1 MLCDDLDNPKDF
13 LYAVMRDRTVA
24 IEDRIEAASFLILI
38 DRMPGILQQIWKFG
52 ELGLKELFKSMPP
65 NEQAEVRRA
74 VDRLV
79 RCNVLGI
86 DQLTTWTP
94 IKGHG

>member
-1 MLCDDLDNPKDF
+1 MLCDDLDNPTEF
-13 LYAVMRDRTVA
+13 LYRVMRDPTVA
-24 IEDRIEAASFLILI
+24 IEDRVEAASFLMLL

-52 ELGLKELFKSMPP
+52 ELGLIELLESMPP
-65 NEQAEVRRA
+65 AEQAEVRRA

-86 DQLTTWTP
+86 DQLTAWTP